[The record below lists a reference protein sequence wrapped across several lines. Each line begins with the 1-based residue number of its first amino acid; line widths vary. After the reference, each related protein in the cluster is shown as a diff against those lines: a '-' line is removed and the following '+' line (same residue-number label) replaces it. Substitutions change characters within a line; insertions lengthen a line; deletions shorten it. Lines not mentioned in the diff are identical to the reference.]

1 MRTNEEMFAELDSF
15 IESVGSDP
23 SEMIA
28 ILHTA
33 QGIFGYLPMK
43 VQKHIADRIG
53 VNVSQVYGVV
63 TFYSFFTMKP
73 KGENV
78 ISICL
83 GTACFVKGS
92 DKLLAACEKHVGIRN
107 GETTADGRFS
117 ITTLRCVGACA
128 LAPVM
133 QINGKTYGNITE
145 DDVPVILDSYMNRES
160 AAV

>member
-1 MRTNEEMFAELDSF
+1 MRTNEEMFAELDAF
-15 IESVGSDP
+15 IESVGNSP

-63 TFYSFFTMKP
+63 TFYSFFTMQP

-92 DKLLAACEKHVGIRN
+92 GKLLEACENYLGIQFVHVIPFSTRILNIITCPTAICIMNLIGITFQKKN
-107 GETTADGRFS
+107 YFC
-117 ITTLRCVGACA
+117 LF
-128 LAPVM
+128 L
-133 QINGKTYGNITE
+133 YGMCF
-145 DDVPVILDSYMNRES
+145 PGFFAYC
-160 AAV
+160 

>member
-1 MRTNEEMFAELDSF
+1 
-15 IESVGSDP
+15 
-23 SEMIA
+23 
-28 ILHTA
+28 
-33 QGIFGYLPMK
+33 MK

-92 DKLLAACEKHVGIRN
+92 DKLLAACEKHLGIRN

-145 DDVPVILDSYMNRES
+145 DDVPGILDSYMNRES

>member
-1 MRTNEEMFAELDSF
+1 MRTNEEMFAELDAF

-43 VQKHIADRIG
+43 VQKQIADRIG

-92 DKLLAACEKHVGIRN
+92 DKLLAACEKHLGIRN

-145 DDVPVILDSYMNRES
+145 DDVPGILDSYMNRES

>member
-1 MRTNEEMFAELDSF
+1 MRTNEEMFAELDAF

-63 TFYSFFTMKP
+63 TFYSFFTLKP
-73 KGENV
+73 QGDNV
-78 ISICL
+78 LSICL

-92 DKLLAACEKHVGIRN
+92 DKLLAACEKHLGIRN

-145 DDVPVILDSYMNRES
+145 DDVPGILDSYMNRES

>member
-1 MRTNEEMFAELDSF
+1 MRTNEEMFAELDAF

-83 GTACFVKGS
+83 VTACFVKGS
-92 DKLLAACEKHVGIRN
+92 DKLLAACEKHIGIRN

-145 DDVPVILDSYMNRES
+145 DDVPGILDSYMNRES

>member
-1 MRTNEEMFAELDSF
+1 MRTNEEMFAELDAF
-15 IESVGSDP
+15 IDSVGADP

-28 ILHTA
+28 ILHNA

-63 TFYSFFTMKP
+63 TFYSFFSMKP

-92 DKLLAACEKHVGIRN
+92 DKLLAACEKHLGIHN
-107 GETTADGRFS
+107 GETTQDGKFS

-145 DDVPVILDSYMNRES
+145 DDVPGILDSYMSRES
-160 AAV
+160 AL

>member
-1 MRTNEEMFAELDSF
+1 MKTNEEMFAELDEF
-15 IESVGSDP
+15 IDSVGNDP

-43 VQKHIADRIG
+43 VQKHIADRLG

-73 KGENV
+73 KGDNV
-78 ISICL
+78 VSICL

-92 DKLLAACEKHVGIRN
+92 GKLLEAAENHLGI
-107 GETTADGRFS
+107 
-117 ITTLRCVGACA
+117 CA

-133 QINGKTYGNITE
+133 QVNGKTYGNITE
-145 DDVPVILDSYMNRES
+145 EDVPGILDSYM
-160 AAV
+160 

>member
-1 MRTNEEMFAELDSF
+1 MRTNEEMFAELDAF
-15 IESVGSDP
+15 IESVGNSP

-63 TFYSFFTMKP
+63 TFYSFFTMQP

-92 DKLLAACEKHVGIRN
+92 GKLLEACEN
-107 GETTADGRFS
+107 YS
-117 ITTLRCVGACA
+117 
-128 LAPVM
+128 
-133 QINGKTYGNITE
+133 
-145 DDVPVILDSYMNRES
+145 
-160 AAV
+160 

>member
-1 MRTNEEMFAELDSF
+1 MRTNEEMFAELDAF

-43 VQKHIADRIG
+43 VQKHSADRIG

-92 DKLLAACEKHVGIRN
+92 DKLLAACEKHLGIRN

-145 DDVPVILDSYMNRES
+145 DDVPGILDSYINRES

>member
-1 MRTNEEMFAELDSF
+1 MRTNEEMFAELDAF

-43 VQKHIADRIG
+43 VQKYIADRIG

-92 DKLLAACEKHVGIRN
+92 DKLLAACEKHLGIRN

-145 DDVPVILDSYMNRES
+145 DDVPGILDSYMNRES